1 MFSISGRWTAR
12 CDREDNVSERARLI
26 LNPTAGTDTAA
37 AHAEAVNRRLRTR
50 YGTLEI
56 VLTIDAG
63 DASHAAEQA
72 ARDGCTHLFVGGGD
86 GTLNEA
92 INGVALVEGA
102 LKETTFGVLP
112 LGTGNDF
119 ATALGIPED
128 VDEALTVL
136 LEAHAGAVDLGMV
149 NGRLFAN
156 ISGGGFFADVSES
169 VTPQM
174 KTVAGRLAYLIG
186 GTQVLLDFTPIRAS
200 VDADDGRTVFDTT
213 LYAFAVC
220 NSRTFGGGNL
230 IAPHAIVDDG
240 WLDVCVIDAMS
251 TLEFVTLLRAVSRG
265 THVDDPRVRYIRA
278 ASVTF
283 TFDAP
288 VSINTDGE
296 VLSASRCDYRV
307 LPGATRFFTA
317 PAAAGAN
324 TPTGGSGS
332 L

>member
-1 MFSISGRWTAR
+1 MA
-12 CDREDNVSERARLI
+12 ERARLI

-37 AHAEAVNRRLRTR
+37 AHADAISRRLRTR
-50 YGTLEI
+50 YDTLEI

-63 DASHAAEQA
+63 DAARAAERA
-72 ARDGCTHLFVGGGD
+72 VRDGCTHLFVGGGD

-92 INGVALVEGA
+92 LNGVALVEGA
-102 LKETTFGVLP
+102 LDTVTFGVIP

-119 ATALGIPED
+119 ATALGIPVEL
-128 VDEALTVL
+128 DEALTVL
-136 LEAHAGAVDLGMV
+136 VEAHVRAVDLGTV

-156 ISGGGFFADVSES
+156 ISGGGFFAEVSGS

-200 VDADDGRTVFDTT
+200 IDADGGRTAFDTS

-265 THVDDPRVRYIRA
+265 THVDDPRVRYLRA
-278 ASVTF
+278 ASLTL
-283 TFDAP
+283 TFDEP

-307 LPGATRFFTA
+307 LPGAARFFTG

-324 TPTGGSGS
+324 TSPVSSGS
-332 L
+332 S

>member
-1 MFSISGRWTAR
+1 MT
-12 CDREDNVSERARLI
+12 ERARLI

-37 AHAEAVNRRLRTR
+37 AHADAISRRLRTR
-50 YGTLEI
+50 YGTVEI
-56 VLTIDAG
+56 VFTMAVG
-63 DASHAAEQA
+63 DASRAAEQA
-72 ARDGCTHLFVGGGD
+72 VRDGCTHLFVGGGD

-92 INGVALVEGA
+92 INGVALMEGA
-102 LKETTFGVLP
+102 LEQMTFGVVP

-119 ATALGIPED
+119 ATALGLPVD

-136 LEAHAGAVDLGMV
+136 LEMNARPVDLGVV

-156 ISGGGFFADVSES
+156 ISGGGFFAEVSDS

-174 KTVAGRLAYLIG
+174 KSVAGRLAYLIG
-186 GTQVLLDFTPIRAS
+186 GTQVLLDFTPLRAT
-200 VDADDGRTVFDTT
+200 VDADEGRTTFETT

-240 WLDVCVIDAMS
+240 LLDVCVIDAMS
-251 TLEFVTLLRAVSRG
+251 TIDFVTLLRAVSRG
-265 THVDDPRVRYIRA
+265 THVADPRVRYIRA
-278 ASVTF
+278 ASVTLI
-283 TFDAP
+283 FDAP

-307 LPGATRFFTA
+307 LPAATRFFSVRA
-317 PAAAGAN
+317 EAGAN
-324 TPTGGSGS
+324 TTPGRSVS
-332 L
+332 F

>member
-1 MFSISGRWTAR
+1 MA
-12 CDREDNVSERARLI
+12 ERARLI

-37 AHAEAVNRRLRTR
+37 AHADVISRRLRTR
-50 YGTLEI
+50 YETLEI

-63 DASHAAEQA
+63 DATRAAERA
-72 ARDGCTHLFVGGGD
+72 VRDGCTHLFVGGGD

-102 LKETTFGVLP
+102 LDRITFGVVP

-119 ATALGIPED
+119 ATALGIPEEL
-128 VDEALTVL
+128 DEALTVL
-136 LEAHAGAVDLGMV
+136 VDAHVRAVDLGMV

-156 ISGGGFFADVSES
+156 ISGGGFFAEVSGS

-200 VDADDGRTVFDTT
+200 IDADEGRMAFDAT

-265 THVDDPRVRYIRA
+265 THVDDPRVRYLRA
-278 ASVTF
+278 ASLTL
-283 TFDAP
+283 TFDEP

-307 LPGATRFFTA
+307 LPRAARFFTG

-324 TPTGGSGS
+324 TSPISSGAS
-332 L
+332 

>member
-1 MFSISGRWTAR
+1 M
-12 CDREDNVSERARLI
+12 NERARLI
-26 LNPTAGTDTAA
+26 LNPSAGTDAAA
-37 AHAEAVNRRLRTR
+37 AHADAISRRLRTR
-50 YGTLEI
+50 YDTLEI

-63 DASHAAEQA
+63 DASRAARQA
-72 ARDGCTHLFVGGGD
+72 VRDGCTHLFVGGGD

-92 INGVALVEGA
+92 INGVALVRGA
-102 LKETTFGVLP
+102 LETMTFGVVP

-119 ATALGIPED
+119 ATALGLPAD
-128 VDEALTVL
+128 VDEALTL
-136 LEAHAGAVDLGMV
+136 LLAGSPRPIDLGSV

-156 ISGGGFFADVSES
+156 ISGGGFFADVSDS

-186 GTQVLLDFTPIRAS
+186 GTQVLLDFSPLRAS
-200 VDADDGRTVFDTT
+200 VEVDAGRAAFDTT

-240 WLDVCVIDAMS
+240 RLDVCVIDAMS

-265 THVDDPRVRYIRA
+265 THVEDPRVHYFRA

-288 VSINTDGE
+288 VNINTDGE
-296 VLSASRCDYRV
+296 VLTASRCEYRV
-307 LPGATRFFTA
+307 LPGATRFFTPPTEA
-317 PAAAGAN
+317 GAGTAAAGSV
-324 TPTGGSGS
+324 TV
-332 L
+332 